1 MCYIPPPF
9 LPPFSPPFFPSPFSG
24 EEVAG
29 GKWVDMAVRREME
42 HHTTG
47 HEDVWKKNS
56 EGGKEYSFT
65 KGDHPIFI
73 TYTFTGPGV
82 MSTTLKYQYQQKLGT

>member
-1 MCYIPPPF
+1 M
-9 LPPFSPPFFPSPFSG
+9 
-24 EEVAG
+24 AG